1 MAEPIE
7 TFAIFRQTVICAVA
21 SDHRSKVLPLRLDR
35 QVPVSL
41 APVVHRFQRAG
52 EATFRRNLTNVPL
65 AARWALRFDGSYLD
79 FGSETY
85 RVNLSGNNS
94 CGPGGAMTPCRYTV
108 RNRLGVVRLGFVYRF
123 GE

>member
-1 MAEPIE
+1 MHNYNPATLEE
-7 TFAIFRQTVICAVA
+7 STFYR
-21 SDHRSKVLPLRLDR
+21 
-35 QVPVSL
+35 PV
-41 APVVHRFQRAG
+41 
-52 EATFRRNLTNVPL
+52 N
-65 AARWALRFDGSYLD
+65 

-108 RNRLGVVRLGFVYRF
+108 RNRLGVVRLGIVYLF